1 MTTKPG
7 EGERRAAGGYRPQYL
22 VSASLILKALEQG
35 DLEWI
40 RVADPTAGRV
50 DDIQI
55 ATTGRID
62 AYQVKWAQSGGTVT
76 LRNLT
81 HSTDKEPALFNQL
94 SQGWTELKQ
103 KYPNHRVVVHLTTN
117 RIPAYTS
124 SGMPEAENEPNPYTV
139 SAFIEQSWLPT
150 QKGTFVAK
158 DIWDPVWKSLQE
170 VTKLSD
176 REFAA
181 FVQDCRLDFHTQLPN
196 ETTDIIAIHN
206 LLFATIASP
215 ECIVQLDCDE
225 LLSRLGWA
233 QRYRFRSLHKF
244 PEPQFLY
251 RPIKHTVKTLHEKL
265 KIISGGY
272 IGVFGPP
279 GSGKSTFLTQT
290 LRTLPIRLIRYYA
303 YVPDAQDPSVLRGES
318 TNFFHDVTLK
328 LQRIGI
334 GNHRRPDP
342 TDRVT
347 LIKLFHEQL
356 QLLGQD
362 YETSGTRTVILV
374 DGLDHISREQHPQR
388 SLLTDL
394 PLPREIPTGVYI
406 TVGSQTKELPDLPAP
421 IQQVLSK
428 DDRTILMERLAPADV
443 QAIIK
448 TTLPVLEQEHC
459 QQIYQLS
466 DGHPLALIYLLK
478 SLIQAESPT
487 EYNTIIENSLP
498 YTGDIEEQY
507 FAHWRKIED
516 DFELSQ
522 LLGLLARIRGPIP
535 MNWVA
540 QWAERPLLQQ
550 LKHLFMQYFSSDSQ
564 GRWEFFHNSFR
575 IFLET
580 KTADPLPGQTVEQ
593 VNQQYHLKLAQY
605 YQGSDPPWQWE
616 TLYHYYQA
624 GDFKRVVDIA
634 QYSWFRTQVE
644 SLRPI
649 DAIGTDVR
657 LAIKAAG
664 ELVDAVALMRH
675 TLVGA
680 SLQQRA
686 KALED
691 TSLPHLL
698 IDAGEPHLAADYAR
712 DGARL
717 RINEKQ
723 ALWLSV
729 HLYNAGLEQDARRIF
744 ELAEPLEYLSGRPI
758 PDDHTR
764 PQNLED
770 WLSAWVESASLL
782 RPSAE
787 LVETVRRIQIEPSHY
802 DKDNDIQQVSL
813 DSQNWLLYQGA
824 LACCERD
831 DWEGWQ
837 IFFEALD
844 EQRDHSVRYFT
855 LLRSIVYLHN
865 INQTEQARQLF
876 QTLVAM
882 EPPKSLGTGRYGIAN
897 CLSVAELALFLNID
911 NAKAIAQ
918 EWLDKIEPIPLADR
932 EISRENT
939 PRLYDLQ
946 FRYARTR
953 FIINKSL
960 KPSQLLQEA
969 ENVTTFGLY
978 EEDETK
984 QARRQLN
991 SVVIHLAKLW
1001 AGGHLGYQQEPLVF
1015 LRETKWILDL
1025 IESGWS
1031 PQSANF
1037 RLEVSGAEAD
1047 IAKYII
1053 TCSVEHG
1060 QETLTAIKKE
1070 FDLRWTNRPDD
1081 WWVGTQREII
1091 LVFVDQGVEQTWVKS
1106 HLERIEAGMLRDLD
1120 LYSRVEQC
1128 EEQAKAWLR
1137 IGEKELALSMLRQ
1150 LVQSARGI
1158 YHDEDYQLAQW
1169 ATWLRKTNSLEPS
1182 ASYERIRLFLRQVA
1196 SNEES
1201 VTGVGGALQIVLQ
1214 AVFDLS
1220 PHKSIQLY
1228 KRLLERKTITHKE
1241 GITKL
1246 LIAAL
1251 DAQAPPIREVY
1262 WITLELVLPLVRIAS
1277 PVLIA
1282 QLIVQ
1287 ADAISGQSSAIEM
1300 SQHIVNRIRIDCLS
1314 DQRANWFEGVCDG
1327 LNSIG
1332 ISPSQVGIQPAELE
1346 KPDYESSGSSL
1357 DRNLYL
1363 KTGEQLSL
1371 QVVLEMIHS
1380 VEDLRQYLDDE
1391 DRKQS
1396 DYFEWHRVGQDLIGR
1411 TSSIEQLWE
1420 ICDLIDSRVD
1430 KLSRETYLVK
1440 VFTSLSKRFYELGHT
1455 RHAKRAIKNA
1465 MTLTKPSGWAAN
1477 WDGGAKYEVMRQMLV
1492 VFGEDVREK
1501 LVRLYA
1507 QDLSER
1513 FRDPEQVLIYGKDAA
1528 EILFTDIP
1536 YTRIWPDI
1544 EAYLDELF
1552 AGTMVQPQLELE
1564 TVLDAPLKRTMPDTP
1579 DNCLAE
1585 LLMLYLDFPAY
1596 PVSDRAIRVCAEALL
1611 EGNRA
1616 IEAALKETLGKHDQ
1630 IVKQGLMVLEAASLQ
1645 KPQAILSFREQLQ
1658 TLQKSPN
1665 FIIRTTAT
1673 TINNNLSGQLLP
1685 PPRIECS
1692 NPVIYSIHLP
1702 DIALHKTDQAVRKD
1716 ANPVL
1721 LGDPAL
1727 VLQPLDIEARALAKI
1742 AGVSDTNVLYRAAQK
1757 FHELQPHRTWLFNN
1771 SQLEPDELSRFLDK
1785 VDLRFSHNKPKIS
1798 PLRNA
1803 IAHVAAEL
1811 YDAGYVP
1818 ESDGALLAS
1827 IFRDHDPNFYLHHGS
1842 LRPDYIQRIGGL
1854 DYSHERYV
1862 EIPKDWLDT
1871 PEMSLSLLSRRSS
1884 DGRIILG
1891 EWTRLKRLEEEWPME
1906 ERMSLMRETNS
1917 YEIWDKIDPETEETP
1932 FAWVRGAHI
1941 TDYWELTDFPTTELV
1956 IAHNGYTFQTQGAY
1970 WLGFNPRIG
1979 FEIGWQP
1986 SESGWFRWINQQN
1999 HIVVESVWWQ
2009 DGAFDLF
2016 SHYDHVEVGNG
2027 WLVLITE
2034 EGYQEIRSRFNT
2046 IARGGVIKRSLGWL
2060 GTVGRGSAVSQIDTR
2075 AA

>member
-1 MTTKPG
+1 MTKPG
-7 EGERRAAGGYRPQYL
+7 EGERRAVSGYRTQYL

-40 RVADPTAGRV
+40 RVADPDTIHAV
-50 DDIQI
+50 EDIQI

-62 AYQVKWAQSGGTVT
+62 AYQFKWEQYVGSIT
-76 LRNLT
+76 LRDLT
-81 HSTDKEPALFNQL
+81 HSTDKEPLFNQL
-94 SQGWTELKQ
+94 AQGWKELRKQ
-103 KYPNHRVVVHLTTN
+103 YPNRRVVVHLTTN
-117 RIPAYTS
+117 QFAS
-124 SGMPEAENEPNPYTV
+124 SSSSSWMPETQKKPDPYHL

-150 QKGTFVAK
+150 LKKGDTIAK
-158 DIWDPVWKSLQE
+158 DAWNSVWKWLQD
-170 VTKLSD
+170 VTELSD
-176 REFAA
+176 KEFAA
-181 FVQDCRLDFHTQLPN
+181 FVQDCRLNFHTQLPS
-196 ETTDIIAIHN
+196 ETTDVITVYN
-206 LLFATIASP
+206 LLLATSASP
-215 ECIVQLDCDE
+215 ERIVQLDHDE
-225 LLSRLGWA
+225 FLSRLGWA

-265 KIISGGY
+265 ENMSGGY

-290 LRTLPIRLIRYYA
+290 LRTLPIRLIRYYS

-318 TNFFHDVTLK
+318 TNFFHDVTLQ

-334 GNHRRPDP
+334 GDHKRPDP
-342 TDRVT
+342 TDRVA
-347 LIKLFHEQL
+347 LVKLFHEQL

-362 YETSGTRTVILV
+362 YKTSGTRTVILV
-374 DGLDHISREQHPQR
+374 DGLDHISREQHPER

-394 PLPREIPTGVYI
+394 PLPNEIPTGVYI
-406 TVGSQTKELPDLPAP
+406 IVGSQTRALLDLPAP
-421 IQQVLSK
+421 VEHIFSF
-428 DDRTILMERLAPADV
+428 DDRTILMGRLTPSDV

-448 TTLPVLEQEHC
+448 AALPSPEREHC
-459 QQIYQLS
+459 QQIYQLC
-466 DGHPLALIYLLK
+466 DGHPLALIYLLN
-478 SLIQAESPT
+478 SLIQAESQV
-487 EYNTIIENSLP
+487 EYSAIIENSLP

-516 DFELSQ
+516 DFDLSQ

-540 QWAERPLLQQ
+540 QWAERSSLQK
-550 LKHLFMQYFSSDSQ
+550 LKHLFVQYFSSDSQ

-580 KTADPLPGQTVEQ
+580 KTAEPLPGQTVKQ
-593 VNQQYHLKLAQY
+593 VNQQYHLQLAQY
-605 YQGSDPPWQWE
+605 YESSDAPWQWE

-624 GDFKRVVDIA
+624 GDFRRVVDIA
-634 QYSWFRTQVE
+634 RYSWFRTQVE

-649 DAIGTDVR
+649 DAIETDVR

-664 ELVDAVALMRH
+664 ELVDAVALMRY
-675 TLVGA
+675 TFIGA

-691 TSLPHLL
+691 TTLPHLL
-698 IDAGEPHLAADYAR
+698 IDAGELHLAADYAR
-712 DGARL
+712 DGTKL
-717 RINEKQ
+717 RINAKQ
-723 ALWLSV
+723 ALSLSV
-729 HLYNAGLEQDARRIF
+729 HLYNVGLEQDARRIF

-770 WLSAWVESASLL
+770 FLATWVESASLL
-782 RPSAE
+782 RPPAE
-787 LVETVRRIQIEPSHY
+787 LVEAVRRIQVEPLRY
-802 DKDNDIQQVSL
+802 EKEKDIQQVSL
-813 DSQNWLLYQGA
+813 DLQNWLLYQGA

-844 EQRDHSVRYFT
+844 EQRDHSARYFT
-855 LLRSIVYLHN
+855 LLRSIEYLHN
-865 INQTEQARQLF
+865 INHTERSRQLF
-876 QTLVAM
+876 ETLLAM
-882 EPPKSLGTGRYGIAN
+882 KPPKSLKTGRHGMAN

-918 EWLDKIEPIPLADR
+918 EWLDKIEPIPLDDR
-932 EISRENT
+932 EMSRENT
-939 PRLYDLQ
+939 PRLYNLQ
-946 FRYARTR
+946 FHYARIR
-953 FIINKSL
+953 FIIDKSL
-960 KPSQLLQEA
+960 KPGQLLQEA
-969 ENVTTFGLY
+969 ENATGFGLY

-984 QARRQLN
+984 RARRQLN

-1001 AGGHLGYQQEPLVF
+1001 TESYLGYHQEPVVF
-1015 LRETKWILDL
+1015 LSETKWILDL

-1031 PQSANF
+1031 SQSGNF
-1037 RLEVSGAEAD
+1037 RLEVSGAKAD
-1047 IAKYII
+1047 IAKYIVA
-1053 TCSVEHG
+1053 CSVKHG
-1060 QETLTAIKKE
+1060 QATLNAIKNE
-1070 FDLRWTNRPDD
+1070 FDSRWINYSND

-1091 LVFVDQGVEQTWVKS
+1091 LAFVDQGVEQTWVRN
-1106 HLERIEAGMLRDLD
+1106 HLKRIESDMLRDLE

-1128 EEQAKAWLR
+1128 EKQAEAWLR

-1169 ATWLRKTNSLEPS
+1169 ATWLRKTNSFEPS
-1182 ASYERIRLFLRQVA
+1182 ASYERICKFLRQVA

-1201 VTGVGGALQIVLQ
+1201 VTGVGDALQILLQ

-1220 PHKSIQLY
+1220 PHKSVQLY
-1228 KRLLERKTITHKE
+1228 KRLLERKTITHQE

-1251 DAQAPPIREVY
+1251 ESQYPPIREVY
-1262 WITLELVLPLVRIAS
+1262 WITLELVLPMVRIAS
-1277 PVLIA
+1277 PVLVA

-1287 ADAISGQSSAIEM
+1287 ADAILGQSSAIEM
-1300 SQHIVNRIRIDCLS
+1300 SQYIVNRVRIDCLS
-1314 DQRANWFEGVCDG
+1314 DQRANWFKGICDG

-1332 ISPSQVGIQPAELE
+1332 ISPSQVGILPAELE
-1346 KPDYESSGSSL
+1346 KPDYESSGSGL

-1371 QVVLEMIHS
+1371 RDVLEMIHS
-1380 VEDLRQYLDDE
+1380 VEDLRQCLDDE
-1391 DRKQS
+1391 DRKKS
-1396 DYFEWHRVGQDLIGR
+1396 DYFEWHRVGQELIGR
-1411 TSSIEQLWE
+1411 TSSIEHLWE
-1420 ICDLIDSRVD
+1420 ICHLIDGRVD
-1430 KLSRETYLVK
+1430 RLSRETYLAE
-1440 VFTSLSKRFYELGHT
+1440 VFTSLSKRFCELGHT
-1455 RHAKRAIKNA
+1455 RHAERAIENA
-1465 MTLTKPSGWAAN
+1465 MALTKPSGWAVN
-1477 WDGGAKYEVMRQMLV
+1477 WGGSAKYAVMRQMLV
-1492 VFGEDVREK
+1492 VFGEDAREK

-1513 FRDPEQVLIYGKDAA
+1513 FRNPEQVLMYGKDVA
-1528 EILFTDIP
+1528 EILFTNIP
-1536 YTRIWPDI
+1536 YTRIWLDI

-1564 TVLDAPLKRTMPDTP
+1564 AVLDTPLKRTMPDIP
-1579 DNCLAE
+1579 DNGLAE

-1596 PVSDRAIRVCAEALL
+1596 PVSDRAIRASAKALL

-1616 IEAALKETLGKHDQ
+1616 IEAALKETLSERDQ
-1630 IVKQGLMVLEAASLQ
+1630 IVKQGLMVLEAVSLQ
-1645 KPQAILSFREQLQ
+1645 MPQAILSFSEQLQ

-1665 FIIRTTAT
+1665 LIIRTTAT

-1685 PPRIECS
+1685 PPRVEHS
-1692 NPVIYSIHLP
+1692 NPAIYSIHLP
-1702 DIALHKTDQAVRKD
+1702 DITLHKTDQAVKKD

-1727 VLQPLDIEARALAKI
+1727 VIQPLDIDARALARV
-1742 AGVSDTNVLYRAAQK
+1742 AGVSDTNVLYRAAQI
-1757 FHELQPHRTWLFNN
+1757 FHELQPLKTWLSGH

-1798 PLRNA
+1798 PAKNA
-1803 IAHVAAEL
+1803 IAYVAAEL

-1818 ESDGALLAS
+1818 ESDWALLAS
-1827 IFRDHDPNFYLHHGS
+1827 IFRDYDPHFYLYDGS
-1842 LRPDYIQRIGGL
+1842 LRPDYIQKIGGL
-1854 DYSHERYV
+1854 DYSDERYV
-1862 EIPKDWLDT
+1862 KIPKDWLDT
-1871 PEMSLSLLSRRSS
+1871 SEKSLSLLSKRSS

-1891 EWTRLKRLEEEWPME
+1891 EWTRLKRLEEKWPME
-1906 ERMSLMRETNS
+1906 ERMSLMRVASPTAFWDEVDPNVE
-1917 YEIWDKIDPETEETP
+1917 EIP
-1932 FAWVRGAHI
+1932 FAWVTGAHI
-1941 TDYWELTDFPTTELV
+1941 TDYWELTDLRATDLA

-1970 WLGFNPRIG
+1970 WLGFNPRHLHMM
-1979 FEIGWQP
+1979 
-1986 SESGWFRWINQQN
+1986 N
-1999 HIVVESVWWQ
+1999 
-2009 DGAFDLF
+2009 L
-2016 SHYDHVEVGNG
+2016 
-2027 WLVLITE
+2027 
-2034 EGYQEIRSRFNT
+2034 
-2046 IARGGVIKRSLGWL
+2046 
-2060 GTVGRGSAVSQIDTR
+2060 
-2075 AA
+2075 